1 MGKLAWPHPAAGGTP
16 AVPSTLRAEL
26 RDYQLDGYV
35 WMSRLARWGAGACL
49 ADDMG
54 LGKTVQTIAVLLAQA
69 EMGPSII
76 IAPTSVCHNWENE
89 LDRFAPTLSVH
100 RFGPGDRAAL
110 VGALGPGDVLVASYG
125 LLHTEAKCL
134 SGREWQVAVF
144 DEAQAL
150 KNADTRRAR
159 ASRQIPAAFRVALTG
174 TPIENRLEDLW
185 SLFNLINPGLLGTR
199 QSFQKR
205 FAAASAPSTEENA
218 VSEGQSAARQAL
230 RALVRPFILRRTK
243 SEVLTELPPR
253 TEQVIEVD
261 LPDDERAFYEAL
273 RRNALASLEAAKQ
286 EDAEGSQKFSI
297 LTELMKL
304 RRACCAPA
312 LIDPGTSL
320 TARSSRLLWN
330 WWKNSCGA
338 DTRRWCSASS
348 WAAFPRPAA
357 CSMPPDTDISIW
369 TAPRPTG
376 NARRLWLHSRSGK
389 GDLFLIS
396 LKAGGRGSTLPPP
409 TT

>member
-1 MGKLAWPHPAAGGTP
+1 MHPLAADTVYDLLDGAEVKGDATWESWLGRIRLPGGTP

-243 SEVLTELPPR
+243 SEVLTELP
-253 TEQVIEVD
+253 
-261 LPDDERAFYEAL
+261 RA
-273 RRNALASLEAAKQ
+273 RN
-286 EDAEGSQKFSI
+286 
-297 LTELMKL
+297 
-304 RRACCAPA
+304 
-312 LIDPGTSL
+312 
-320 TARSSRLLWN
+320 RLSKWISPTMNGL
-330 WWKNSCGA
+330 S
-338 DTRRWCSASS
+338 TRRCAVMPSPRWRPPSKRMPKVPRNSAS
-348 WAAFPRPAA
+348 
-357 CSMPPDTDISIW
+357 
-369 TAPRPTG
+369 
-376 NARRLWLHSRSGK
+376 
-389 GDLFLIS
+389 
-396 LKAGGRGSTLPPP
+396 
-409 TT
+409 

>member
-1 MGKLAWPHPAAGGTP
+1 MGKLAWPHPAARRYA

-54 LGKTVQTIAVLLAQA
+54 LGKTVQTIAVLLAQS
-69 EMGPSII
+69 ELGPSII

-174 TPIENRLEDLW
+174 TPIEN
-185 SLFNLINPGLLGTR
+185 P
-199 QSFQKR
+199 
-205 FAAASAPSTEENA
+205 
-218 VSEGQSAARQAL
+218 AL
-230 RALVRPFILRRTK
+230 RIF
-243 SEVLTELPPR
+243 
-253 TEQVIEVD
+253 
-261 LPDDERAFYEAL
+261 
-273 RRNALASLEAAKQ
+273 
-286 EDAEGSQKFSI
+286 G
-297 LTELMKL
+297 
-304 RRACCAPA
+304 
-312 LIDPGTSL
+312 
-320 TARSSRLLWN
+320 
-330 WWKNSCGA
+330 
-338 DTRRWCSASS
+338 
-348 WAAFPRPAA
+348 A
-357 CSMPPDTDISIW
+357 CST
-369 TAPRPTG
+369 
-376 NARRLWLHSRSGK
+376 
-389 GDLFLIS
+389 
-396 LKAGGRGSTLPPP
+396 
-409 TT
+409 